1 MNVISKESFLHS
13 GQKENLN
20 LGWKIYKP
28 NFANFSSLHSI
39 VFDKVAYDYTEV
51 NIY

>member
-1 MNVISKESFLHS
+1 MNISSKESFFHS

-28 NFANFSSLHSI
+28 NFTNFSSLHSI
-39 VFDKVAYDYTEV
+39 VFDKVAYNKVEV
-51 NIY
+51 YIY